1 MGGNLK
7 DACSFFFVYLAGY
20 AQWKSF
26 TKNRETMY
34 TYDIYIYIYATDI
47 CIGYCTQF
55 YIPQT
60 TNMMFGRLRGNFSA
74 KLPKT
79 CTALHPHCSGHLE
92 FRWLFSYHRRWWNQ
106 GTCGP
111 PIRMKHL
118 PGSFAT
124 PSLSCI
130 RTFNRRF
137 GGSFQV
143 KVQRDLGTHGFPWK
157 NSRIPGLCFG
167 LGPRPQKKHFGR
179 DHVVSRKN
187 LSRLSEEFSKMKLDF
202 FSKQQTRIGLGPF
215 CWNGEK
221 MILDLKQLW

>member
-1 MGGNLK
+1 MKIIHKKSRNY
-7 DACSFFFVYLAGY
+7 VYVWY
-20 AQWKSF
+20 S
-26 TKNRETMY
+26 
-34 TYDIYIYIYATDI
+34 YIYIYATDI

-60 TNMMFGRLRGNFSA
+60 TNMMFGRLRGNFSP

-79 CTALHPHCSGHLE
+79 CRALHPHCSGHLE

-143 KVQRDLGTHGFPWK
+143 KVQRDLGTHGFPWR

-167 LGPRPQKKHFGR
+167 LGPRPQKNILVGITWYLARIERF
-179 DHVVSRKN
+179 
-187 LSRLSEEFSKMKLDF
+187 SEEFSKMKLESF
-202 FSKQQTRIGLGPF
+202 FQTTNKSRPGSFLLKWRKNEPPA
-215 CWNGEK
+215 CPHTK
-221 MILDLKQLW
+221 ILNLKQLW